1 MEALLVIL
9 GLGLLALPVVV
20 IVSVIMQVRTRRE
33 VRALQARLQ
42 DLERSLAQT
51 THPDPTERPRPLPVA
66 ASLPRDAARFG
77 PPEPAN
83 LSPAPGEAPKAP
95 PKQPAAASTSAARTT
110 PTTTEAPRPPA
121 PAPAAPSAFDRLGRW
136 LQENWFYAIA
146 AVSLSL
152 AGIFLVQY
160 GIETGLLTP
169 TARVIAA
176 LVFGAALIAGG
187 ETIRRRFGDDE
198 SSTTVYLPSVLSGAG
213 LVSLMGG
220 ILAAR
225 LLYDLIS
232 PGFALST
239 LFGVAV
245 FGLVLGWRHGP
256 LLAAIGL
263 IGGMGA
269 PFVVGG
275 QSDSPEWFLIY
286 FGLLAGMGLGIDTL
300 RRWAWVSVLS
310 VGLALGAGLLLASSG
325 GETMMAGLAAYGVA
339 LGVMVL
345 LIPSRALAPDHD
357 GPGLVQSVLET
368 GARGRPG
375 FPLVLAFGTLTAACL
390 ILGYT
395 APETALT
402 WRLSLSLAS
411 GLAVALTLWS
421 RGAPALQELAALP
434 VLTLLALI
442 GAPDLNA
449 PAQDALTARF
459 IAGQE
464 LTEQRMMMDFT
475 LILLAAVLPGLAA
488 AWRSLQP
495 GGHAAWAAAAALIAP
510 LAGLALEFGW
520 RPTMIIG
527 PWPWALHALALA
539 ALMVAKATRFAR
551 ADATDRLRPALA
563 TVSALACIAFALTVL
578 LTDAALTLALAA
590 VVVSATALDRRF
602 DLPQM
607 TGFVAAGVLALGYRL
622 VIQPGLDWALEAPV
636 FEMLAAYGGT
646 LAALLGALFLGQSR
660 PRPRAQVFLES
671 AAWSVGGMTVSLTLY
686 HAIEAYVGHV
696 PQEAHWGLG
705 LYATIWIG
713 TALAQLE
720 RLKAGGALRWL
731 RAGLAVIFGLV
742 ALTWVA
748 LGVTLGNPLF
758 EEQVVH
764 GLIGVN
770 TLIPAYLLPAAVLI
784 VGALRLDHLRRWL
797 RLLIGAPGALLALL
811 WLGLVI
817 RHAWQ
822 GGTLMHTAN
831 GITDGELYSYTVAL
845 LLAGAGLFY
854 QALARGSDG
863 LRRAGVAVIALA
875 VAKVFLIDISGLAG
889 LVRVFSFLLLGL
901 SLAGLAWVN
910 RWAQTRATPAPEA

>member
-66 ASLPRDAARFG
+66 ASLPRDAARSG

-286 FGLLAGMGLGIDTL
+286 FGLLAGMGLGIDT
-300 RRWAWVSVLS
+300 
-310 VGLALGAGLLLASSG
+310 
-325 GETMMAGLAAYGVA
+325 
-339 LGVMVL
+339 
-345 LIPSRALAPDHD
+345 
-357 GPGLVQSVLET
+357 
-368 GARGRPG
+368 
-375 FPLVLAFGTLTAACL
+375 
-390 ILGYT
+390 
-395 APETALT
+395 
-402 WRLSLSLAS
+402 
-411 GLAVALTLWS
+411 
-421 RGAPALQELAALP
+421 
-434 VLTLLALI
+434 
-442 GAPDLNA
+442 
-449 PAQDALTARF
+449 
-459 IAGQE
+459 
-464 LTEQRMMMDFT
+464 
-475 LILLAAVLPGLAA
+475 
-488 AWRSLQP
+488 
-495 GGHAAWAAAAALIAP
+495 
-510 LAGLALEFGW
+510 
-520 RPTMIIG
+520 
-527 PWPWALHALALA
+527 
-539 ALMVAKATRFAR
+539 
-551 ADATDRLRPALA
+551 
-563 TVSALACIAFALTVL
+563 
-578 LTDAALTLALAA
+578 
-590 VVVSATALDRRF
+590 
-602 DLPQM
+602 
-607 TGFVAAGVLALGYRL
+607 
-622 VIQPGLDWALEAPV
+622 
-636 FEMLAAYGGT
+636 
-646 LAALLGALFLGQSR
+646 
-660 PRPRAQVFLES
+660 
-671 AAWSVGGMTVSLTLY
+671 
-686 HAIEAYVGHV
+686 
-696 PQEAHWGLG
+696 
-705 LYATIWIG
+705 
-713 TALAQLE
+713 
-720 RLKAGGALRWL
+720 
-731 RAGLAVIFGLV
+731 
-742 ALTWVA
+742 
-748 LGVTLGNPLF
+748 
-758 EEQVVH
+758 
-764 GLIGVN
+764 
-770 TLIPAYLLPAAVLI
+770 
-784 VGALRLDHLRRWL
+784 
-797 RLLIGAPGALLALL
+797 
-811 WLGLVI
+811 
-817 RHAWQ
+817 
-822 GGTLMHTAN
+822 
-831 GITDGELYSYTVAL
+831 
-845 LLAGAGLFY
+845 
-854 QALARGSDG
+854 
-863 LRRAGVAVIALA
+863 
-875 VAKVFLIDISGLAG
+875 
-889 LVRVFSFLLLGL
+889 
-901 SLAGLAWVN
+901 
-910 RWAQTRATPAPEA
+910 